1 MGDQMRVIR
10 KAKMGLAAVAAGAA
24 GLAVLAGAPRLD
36 PVEHGGAGDRDRVDR
51 RLRAR
56 LRAGTFRHYRVLVT
70 LWRVKPLTRS
80 LDHFTRLTTIY
91 THKGPVVN
99 GRPVRARTWHV

>member
-1 MGDQMRVIR
+1 MPDC
-10 KAKMGLAAVAAGAA
+10 
-24 GLAVLAGAPRLD
+24 
-36 PVEHGGAGDRDRVDR
+36 
-51 RLRAR
+51 AR
-56 LRAGTFRHYRVLVT
+56 GTFRHYRVLVT